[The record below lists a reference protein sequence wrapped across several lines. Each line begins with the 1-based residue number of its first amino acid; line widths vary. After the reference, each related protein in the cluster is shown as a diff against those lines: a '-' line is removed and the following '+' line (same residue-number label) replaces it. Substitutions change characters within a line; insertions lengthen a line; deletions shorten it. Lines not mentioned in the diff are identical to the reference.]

1 MKQKALFISFEGC
14 EGSGKSTQSKS
25 LYNWLL
31 SKNLKV
37 FLTREP
43 GGTDSA
49 EVIRQILLNKHI
61 KFDGVSQL
69 LLHFVSRNEHVN
81 EVIRPHLE
89 QNYIVIC
96 DRYVD
101 STMAYQGYGSGISL
115 NLIKDLHKS
124 IVSNLNPDLTFIL
137 NVSLEQCLRRIQKKQ
152 NIDDRYENLGQEFH
166 ENVAKGFLEIA
177 KENPQRCVLL
187 DASESIETTELA
199 IQAHISKLLST
210 Q

>member
-124 IVSNLNPDLTFIL
+124 IISNLHPDLTFIL

>member
-1 MKQKALFISFEGC
+1 MMQKALFISFEGC

-124 IVSNLNPDLTFIL
+124 IISNLNPDLTFIL

-152 NIDDRYENLGQEFH
+152 NIDDRYENLGQGFH

>member
-31 SKNLKV
+31 SKNFKV
-37 FLTREP
+37 LLTREP

-49 EVIRQILLNKHI
+49 EAIRQILLNKHI
-61 KFDGVSQL
+61 KFDDISQL

-81 EVIRPHLE
+81 DVIRPHLE

-96 DRYVD
+96 DRYID
-101 STMAYQGYGSGISL
+101 STMAYQGYGSGINLS
-115 NLIKDLHKS
+115 LIKDLHKS
-124 IVSNLNPDLTFIL
+124 IINNLIPDLTFVL

-152 NIDDRYENLGQEFH
+152 NTEDRYENLGQEFH
-166 ENVAKGFLEIA
+166 KNVAKGFLEIT
-177 KENPQRCVLL
+177 KENPHRCVLV
-187 DASESIETTELA
+187 DASQSIEINELL
-199 IQAHISKLLST
+199 IQEKILKVLST

>member
-1 MKQKALFISFEGC
+1 MQQKALFISFEGC

-37 FLTREP
+37 LLTREP

-49 EVIRQILLNKHI
+49 EAIRQILLNKHM
-61 KFDGVSQL
+61 KFDDISQL
-69 LLHFVSRNEHVN
+69 LLHFVARNEHVN
-81 EVIRPHLE
+81 DVIKPHLE

-96 DRYVD
+96 DRYID
-101 STMAYQGYGSGISL
+101 STVAYQGYGGGISL
-115 NLIKDLHKS
+115 DLIKDLHKT
-124 IVSNLNPDLTFIL
+124 IINDLNPDVTFVL
-137 NVSLEQCLRRIQKKQ
+137 DVSLEQCIRRIQKKQ

-166 ENVAKGFLEIA
+166 EKVAGGFLGIA
-177 KENPQRCVLL
+177 KQNQERCVLL
-187 DASESIETTELA
+187 DASRSIEATELA
-199 IQAHISKLLST
+199 IQTKITSLLST

>member
-124 IVSNLNPDLTFIL
+124 IISNLNPDLTFIL